1 MVMKKNMMG
10 KSLRRTIRSS
20 LGRYLAIVAI
30 IALGSG
36 MFVGQRITK
45 PDMVKTGQTYTDEQN
60 MFDLRLLNTYGW
72 DRDTVNAVAGIEGVS
87 GAEGSVYL
95 DAYVQIGEGGED
107 SVYRLHSIPESI
119 NQVYLLGGR
128 MPTAANEC
136 LMDGSRYGDST
147 IGSTVTVSQNNSAD
161 TLDDLA
167 YHTYTVVGYVSTPLY
182 MDMTRDN
189 TTLGNGTLNTYI
201 YIPADAF
208 LVDYYTE
215 IHVTIPGDWTIYSR
229 EYSDVMDEMADI
241 LKTQI
246 TPMANERYETL
257 KAEAQSQYSTG
268 WAEYQDGLLAYED
281 GKAELKTQLSEAL
294 AQIQEGQ
301 AEIDQ
306 NRAALEEAAA
316 QLSDAQRQI
325 DEGMIQLEQSR
336 LELEYTKAETYSA
349 LAETNAK
356 LLENY
361 KLVTESLK
369 QVRSGME
376 QVDNGI
382 IQVDEGIDQIDSAMY
397 QLDLAISLS
406 QIQVNALETSL
417 KAAQRVGNQELISQ
431 LEKQLASQQETLDG
445 YRAQKAQAEQTRADL
460 ETTRSELVT
469 QREELE
475 ATEAELEAAIDTIN
489 EGIVEAE
496 AGKSQ
501 ADNEFAAAH
510 AQIEAVQLELTLA
523 QVELDKAKGDH
534 ENGKTELSDAQAK
547 LDQARAD
554 YETGKAE
561 AEAELADVKAKLDAA
576 YLELADA
583 RQTIHDMDEPNV
595 YVLTRDT
602 NVGYLA
608 LDNNSSIVSGVAKVF
623 PLFFLLVAAL
633 ICITTMSRMVEEE
646 RTQIGTLKALGYS
659 NWAIMSKYIYYSLS
673 AALIGCGVGT
683 VVGSAVFPWILWNAY
698 CIILNITPS
707 VELVMDWT
715 LCIVVLLSYAVVSTL
730 VTWYCCRRTLR
741 EVPAQLIRP
750 KAPKAGKKIF
760 LEYFPFWNK
769 ISFLNKVMFRN
780 VFRYQQR
787 LLMMLVGIG
796 GCTAL
801 LVTGFGIRDSI
812 VDIVDVQFDEIT
824 LYDMQ
829 VCFTE
834 GLTQEDEDAFREAV
848 RQSADSVGFI
858 YQSTVEAEFGGKTR
872 DVYLIASDGGIGN
885 FIDFH
890 MDGQKLTMPGLNGAY
905 LSAGAAELLG
915 LAVGDTVLV
924 RDANLKSLEVT
935 ISGIF
940 ENHVYNYLIVTPETL
955 QQKWGETP
963 ANQMAFLNVREGVDV
978 HELGAEITAMDGVMN
993 LTICADQADAV
1004 DSMMDAMVL
1013 VVITVVVCAGLLAV
1027 IVLYNLTNINI
1038 TERIR
1043 EIATI
1048 KVLGFNAGETAA
1060 YVFKENTLLSV
1071 MGAAIGLVGGRFLLG
1086 FVMSQIKIDM
1096 VWFLPRCTVW
1106 SYVFAVILTM
1116 LSALFVDFIFYFR
1129 LEKINMAEALK
1140 SVE

>member
-10 KSLRRTIRSS
+10 KNLRQTIRRS

-36 MFVGQRITK
+36 MFVGLRVTK
-45 PDMVKTGQTYTDEQN
+45 TDMVKTGQTYTDEQN

-72 DRDTVNAVAGIEGVS
+72 DRDAVDAVAAIEGVS
-87 GAEGSVYL
+87 CAEGNVHL
-95 DAYVQIGEGGED
+95 DAYAQIGGSGED

-136 LMDGSRYGDST
+136 LVDGSRYGDS
-147 IGSTVTVSQNNSAD
+147 ILGSTVTVSLNNSTD
-161 TLDDLA
+161 TLDNLA
-167 YHTYTVVGYVSTPLY
+167 YHTYTVVGYISTPLY

-189 TTLGNGTLNTYI
+189 TTLGNGTLDTYI
-201 YIPADAF
+201 YIPDDTF

-215 IHVTIPGDWTIYSR
+215 IYVTIPGDWTIYTQD
-229 EYSDVMDEMADI
+229 YSDAMDTMADI
-241 LKTQI
+241 LKTEI
-246 TPMANERYETL
+246 TPMANDRYEAL
-257 KAEAQSQYSTG
+257 KADAQSQYSAG
-268 WAEYQDGLLAYED
+268 WAEYQDGLTAYQE
-281 GKAELKTQLSEAL
+281 GKAELKAQLSEAL
-294 AQIQEGQ
+294 AQIEEGQ
-301 AEIDQ
+301 AEVDG
-306 NRAALEEAAA
+306 NRAALEEGEA
-316 QLSDAQRQI
+316 QISDAQTQI
-325 DEGMIQLEQSR
+325 HDGQSQLDQSR
-336 LELEYTKAETYSA
+336 LELEKAKAETYSA
-349 LAETNAK
+349 LADANAK

-361 KLVTESLK
+361 KTVTESLK
-369 QVRSGME
+369 QVRSGMKQIDDGIA
-376 QVDNGI
+376 QVDDGM
-382 IQVDEGIDQIDSAMY
+382 DQIDDAMS
-397 QLDLAISLS
+397 QLDLAINLA
-406 QIQVNALETSL
+406 QIQVSALESSL
-417 KAAQRVGNQELISQ
+417 KAAQQLGNQELITQ
-431 LEKQLASQQETLDG
+431 LQDQLDSQQESLDG
-445 YRAQKAQAEQTRADL
+445 YLTQKTQAEQVRAEL
-460 ETTRSELVT
+460 EMTRSELVT

-475 ATEAELEAAIDTIN
+475 TTEATLEAAIDTIHD
-489 EGIVEAE
+489 GIMEAE
-496 AGKSQ
+496 AGKRQ
-501 ADNEFAAAH
+501 ADNEFAAAL
-510 AQIEAVQLELTLA
+510 AQIEAAQLELELA
-523 QVELDKAKGDH
+523 QAELNTRIQELND
-534 ENGKTELSDAQAK
+534 GKTALAEAQAE

-554 YETGKAE
+554 YESGKTE
-561 AEAELADVKAKLDAA
+561 AEAELAEAKAKLDEA

-583 RQTIHDMDEPNV
+583 RQTIHDMNEPDV
-595 YVLTRDT
+595 YALTRDT
-602 NVGYLA
+602 NAGYLA
-608 LDNNSSIVSGVAKVF
+608 LDSNSSIVSGVAKVF

-646 RTQIGTLKALGYS
+646 RTQIGTLKAMGYS
-659 NWAIMSKYIYYSLS
+659 NWAIISKYIYYSLS

-683 VVGSAVFPWILWNAY
+683 VVGSVVFPWILWNAY
-698 CIILNITPS
+698 CIILNITPG
-707 VELVMDWT
+707 VELVIDWP
-715 LCIVVLLSYAVVSTL
+715 LCIGVLLSYAVVSTL

-780 VFRYQQR
+780 VFRYHQR

-812 VDIVDVQFDEIT
+812 VDIVDVQFDEVT
-824 LYDMQ
+824 MYDMQ
-829 VCFTE
+829 VYFTE
-834 GLTQEDEDAFREAV
+834 SLTREDEDAFREEV
-848 RQSADSVGFI
+848 RQSADSVGFF
-858 YQSTVEAEFGGKTR
+858 YQSTVEAEFDGKTR
-872 DVYLIASDGGIGN
+872 DVFLIASDEGIGR

-890 MDGQKLTMPGLNGAY
+890 MDGQKLTMPGLNEAY

-915 LAVGDTVLV
+915 LEVGDTVLV
-924 RDANLKSLEVT
+924 RDADLNSLNVT
-935 ISGIF
+935 ISGIY
-940 ENHVYNYLIVTPETL
+940 ENHVYNFLIVTPETI
-955 QQKWGETP
+955 QHQWGEMP
-963 ANQMAFLNVREGVDV
+963 ANQMAFLNLREGVDA
-978 HELGAEITAMDGVMN
+978 HGLGAEITAMDGVMN

-1004 DSMMDAMVL
+1004 NSMMDAMVL
-1013 VVITVVVCAGLLAV
+1013 VVITVVVCAGLLAM

-1071 MGAAIGLVGGRFLLG
+1071 MGAAIGLIGGRFLLE

-1096 VWFLPRCTVW
+1096 VWFLPRCSVR
-1106 SYVFAVILTM
+1106 SYVSSVILTV
-1116 LSALFVDFIFYFR
+1116 LSAVLVDFIFYFR

-1140 SVE
+1140 STE